1 MVRELKNGRKKEKKM
16 TTLFMDDPFLRADF
30 RGSVDLEVG
39 DLWPTEGK
47 KDLPWHGID
56 DLKSIYRG

>member
-1 MVRELKNGRKKEKKM
+1 
-16 TTLFMDDPFLRADF
+16 MDDPFLRADF